1 MKVNLLN
8 ARIEIQ
14 KNTVTTDAIGNHKQS
29 WQSVY
34 SCHAAV
40 SGESGKES
48 TDAGIIVD
56 DSKADFTVRWCAAVA
71 EITST
76 EYRVMFNGQIYNIL
90 GVDHMNYKH
99 KAVKLLCQRARR

>member
-8 ARIEIQ
+8 VRIEIQ
-14 KNTVTTDAIGNHKQS
+14 RNTVTTDAVGNHRQE
-29 WQSVY
+29 WETVY
-34 SCHAAV
+34 TCYATV

-99 KAVKLLCQRARR
+99 KAVKLLCQKARR